1 MESPLTTTEVPL
13 HVGLDGSE
21 NPTLGFH
28 NMGDPWLALDSRD
41 TSSSLLGNPP
51 PCQPVSQGLGRGQ
64 QTALSPHEGV
74 SAGCPGVFGCLS
86 GIM

>member
-1 MESPLTTTEVPL
+1 MAVESPLTTTEVPL

-64 QTALSPHEGV
+64 QR
-74 SAGCPGVFGCLS
+74 PG
-86 GIM
+86 